1 MESSK
6 TFRVCVTGAAGRIA
20 YSIYDRLCAGFVFGP
35 NVSIELVLFDIPQ
48 CENVLKGLILE
59 IQDCG
64 YDLLKSV
71 HTATNAND
79 AFVGI
84 DIAIFL
90 GGFPRKPGMTRR
102 DLLKINAGIFKA

>member
-35 NVSIELVLFDIPQ
+35 SVNIELVLFDIPQ
-48 CENVLKGLILE
+48 CEGILKGLVLE

-71 HTATNAND
+71 DTATDPND
-79 AFVGI
+79 AFEGI
-84 DIAIFL
+84 DIGIFL
-90 GGFPRKPGMTRR
+90 GGFPRKPGMTRK
-102 DLLKINAGIFKA
+102 DLLKVNAGIFKG